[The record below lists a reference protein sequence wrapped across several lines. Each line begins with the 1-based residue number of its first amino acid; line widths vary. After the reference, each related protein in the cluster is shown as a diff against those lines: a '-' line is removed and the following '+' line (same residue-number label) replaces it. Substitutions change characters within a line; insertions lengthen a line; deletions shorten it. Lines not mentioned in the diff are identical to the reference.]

1 MRSDLSRWPWLET
14 FMRRIGARSG
24 GLRRRKAEGLAAR
37 TNGIF
42 APRLAA

>member
-1 MRSDLSRWPWLET
+1 MEIICVGHGSK
-14 FMRRIGARSG
+14 RSG
-24 GLRRRKAEGLAAR
+24 VLEALKAEGLAAR